1 MVTTKDAGDAITLLQ
16 SLASS
21 TFDSSQLVLTA
32 CMGYQAVNETKLQE
46 LRKKH
51 RPAVLTIIEERS
63 RGLRALRDSQ
73 GLASKL
79 YSFKRD
85 PGSLIPETNE
95 KEGFS
100 DMNVNGDLL
109 EPASK
114 NLDDFL
120 NILTGDSELDPL
132 PDLQDQVQVLPLSV
146 I

>member
-95 KEGFS
+95 KEGFG

-120 NILTGDSELDPL
+120 NIFTGDSELDPL
-132 PDLQDQVQVLPLSV
+132 PDLQDQVHVLPLSV